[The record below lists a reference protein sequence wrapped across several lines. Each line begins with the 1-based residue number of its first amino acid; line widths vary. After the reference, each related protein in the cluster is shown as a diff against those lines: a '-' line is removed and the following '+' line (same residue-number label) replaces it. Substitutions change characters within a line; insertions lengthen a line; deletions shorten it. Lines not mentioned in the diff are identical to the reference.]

1 MPEQEMG
8 LAAQQYSAESGVP
21 QEGTGMPTV
30 DELIQLLINGIT
42 PQQLIEAGVPQQLVD
57 QAIAMLNQQAPAAPT
72 QGAMGQG
79 GMPMGDDGLASQ
91 AAMMGSM

>member
-1 MPEQEMG
+1 MGEEMG

-42 PQQLIEAGVPQQLVD
+42 PQQLIEAGVPQQLVE

-79 GMPMGDDGLASQ
+79 GTPMDEQGLAMSS
-91 AAMMGSM
+91 AMSSR

>member
-1 MPEQEMG
+1 MNEELG

-42 PQQLIEAGVPQQLVD
+42 PQQLIEAGVPQQLVE

-79 GMPMGDDGLASQ
+79 GMPMDEQGLAMSS
-91 AAMMGSM
+91 AMSSR

>member
-8 LAAQQYSAESGVP
+8 LAAQMGQASGNP
-21 QEGTGMPTV
+21 NAGQMPSV
-30 DELIQLLINGIT
+30 EELAALLSQGIT
-42 PQQLIEAGVPQQLVD
+42 PQQLQEAGVPVELIK

-91 AAMMGSM
+91 AAMMGAM

>member
-1 MPEQEMG
+1 MGEEMG

-30 DELIQLLINGIT
+30 DELMQLLINGIT
-42 PQQLIEAGVPQQLVD
+42 PQQLIEAGVPRQLVE
-57 QAIAMLNQQAPAAPT
+57 QAIAMLNQSQAPAAPT

-79 GMPMGDDGLASQ
+79 GVPMGDDGLASQ

>member
-1 MPEQEMG
+1 MNEELG

-30 DELIQLLINGIT
+30 VELMQLLISGIT
-42 PQQLIEAGVPQQLVD
+42 PQQLIEAGVPQQLVE

-79 GMPMGDDGLASQ
+79 GTPMGDDGLASQ
-91 AAMMGSM
+91 AAMMGAM